1 MTEASNSDTSLNK
14 GSMPGGFKVRTG
26 IPIGSM
32 DEKLRRI
39 NEEFKSRACAGS
51 GFVFNNNVKLKPPK
65 SYFGNDVNESESEL
79 SRSEC
84 DTQPTRSSEGSGVKQ
99 RDGFVGGVIPWKTG
113 SSSFMMSGI
122 AKDGKPGML
131 GIDLYKKHATEP
143 SRSCVSMCESGTSI
157 ESKPRSGYVK
167 SVVDSTMFNKEASFN
182 YTQHFGRNASAVS
195 IDGME
200 MSGMS
205 SIMTNGSLLSSRVF
219 SAHDKSIG
227 HKPHASFGMNNSQMY
242 TSNPKQL
249 LSSTEDMAGSP
260 TFAPID
266 VMYVKSMCGPKTD
279 TESNASRES
288 RDSVG
293 VQREIILEEPPLQL
307 YAPGKRL
314 TIHPRIKILNT
325 VLNYEGTVETT
336 QYYIL
341 IESDVSWCVCKSLGE
356 ILGIVPEVECSTLTN
371 AHSPQSRAVRDRIIQ
386 ATLNSRSMN
395 KQMQS
400 FILSGIVD
408 AQEQRS
414 SYLLMDSNGWK
425 AYIFK
430 FVGKALICYEKN
442 KVFKILLLSGCS
454 VVPTGSNGFRLEK
467 SKESIELYTTC
478 KKERD
483 SWMSDIREYI
493 YKLQ

>member
-1 MTEASNSDTSLNK
+1 MTEASDSDASLSK
-14 GSMPGGFKVRTG
+14 SSISDGFKVRRA

-51 GFVFNNNVKLKPPK
+51 GFVFNNNVRLKPPR
-65 SYFGNDVNESESEL
+65 SYFGNDMNESDSEA

-84 DTQPTRSSEGSGVKQ
+84 GVQTVKSGEVSSLKQ
-99 RDGFVGGVIPWKTG
+99 RDGFVGGVIPWRTG
-113 SSSFMMSGI
+113 SSSFTVSGI
-122 AKDGKPGML
+122 SKESKPSVL
-131 GIDLYKKHATEP
+131 GIDLYKKPVAEP
-143 SRSCVSMCESGTSI
+143 SRSCVSMCESGTNI
-157 ESKPRSGYVK
+157 ECRPRAGYVK
-167 SVVDSTMFNKEASFN
+167 SVVDSSMFNKETSLN
-182 YTQHFGRNASAVS
+182 GTLSFGRNTSAVS
-195 IDGME
+195 IDGMD

-205 SIMTNGSLLSSRVF
+205 SMMTGGSLLSSRVF
-219 SAHDKSIG
+219 SAHERPIG
-227 HKPHASFGMNNSQMY
+227 QKPHASLSMNRPQMCAGSQR
-242 TSNPKQL
+242 QL
-249 LSSTEDMAGSP
+249 LPSAECRAGSP

-266 VMYVKSMCGPKTD
+266 VMYVKSMYGLKADTD
-279 TESNASRES
+279 SSSSGES

-293 VQREIILEEPPLQL
+293 IRKEKGLDEPPLQL

-314 TIHPRIKILNT
+314 TVHPRIKILNT
-325 VLNYEGTVETT
+325 VLNYEGMAETT

-341 IESDVSWCVCKSLGE
+341 IESDVSWCVCKLIGE
-356 ILGIVPEVECSTLTN
+356 ILDVVPEIECSTIAN

-408 AQEQRS
+408 TQEQRS
-414 SYLLMDSNGWK
+414 SYLLMDSNGWR
-425 AYIFK
+425 AYAFK

-454 VVPTGSNGFRLEK
+454 VVPIDSNGFRLEK

-483 SWMSDIREYI
+483 SWISDIREYI